1 MEMRQKSEHLTYK
14 LKLHLR
20 EGGGG
25 QCHFYNLD
33 LRLDP
38 HMEQKTSL

>member
-20 EGGGG
+20 EVGGG